1 MAKGLINGHILFT
14 QMLCHIR
21 AFESV
26 QMVEALSQ
34 APGCFQIAAAAIAE
48 IVAKDSHDIFLLK
61 FIAPHGSTGV

>member
-1 MAKGLINGHILFT
+1 
-14 QMLCHIR
+14 MLCHIR

-48 IVAKDSHDIFLLK
+48 IMAKGSGGIFLLE
-61 FIAPHGSTGV
+61 FIAPHGSTGI

>member
-1 MAKGLINGHILFT
+1 MYSYQHILFT
-14 QMLCHIR
+14 QMFCHIR

-48 IVAKDSHDIFLLK
+48 VVDEGSSGIFLLK
-61 FIAPHGSTGV
+61 FTAPHGCTGV